1 MLRPLFYGTEMTSA
15 WSERNQA
22 FANVTLEQVNGAV
35 ARHLNL
41 NGFVEVL
48 ADMEGHV
55 WTQ

>member
-1 MLRPLFYGTEMTSA
+1 MTSV

-22 FANVTLEQVNGAV
+22 FANVTLEQVNGAI

-41 NGFVEVL
+41 NGFVEVW
-48 ADMEGHV
+48 ADTEGYV